1 MVEHE
6 FGHIAV
12 GERLRYLNN
21 CDNKVAISMDN
32 ILYIF
37 VCLRNIT
44 PREIELCNSGSFEI
58 GLSEV
63 DGVLFITFH
72 QDNVLKAETAFN
84 ANLCDRGSFDN
95 LEPFPEG
102 VGYCCTIVGI
112 DSMTGIVKSLRVVGL
127 GTEFSN
133 GLKKY
138 IKKQLADDSFD
149 ANEFDHTSLHVL
161 FGNSSEEI
169 YKNQEYVYRHKVRK
183 EG

>member
-1 MVEHE
+1 MVENE
-6 FGHIAV
+6 FGYIAV

-32 ILYIF
+32 ILYVF

-44 PREIELCNSGSFEI
+44 PREIELCNNGSFEI
-58 GLSEV
+58 GLLEV

-84 ANLCDRGSFDN
+84 ANLCDRSSFDN

-102 VGYCCTIVGI
+102 VGYGCTIVGI

-138 IKKQLADDSFD
+138 IKKQLADESFD
-149 ANEFDHTSLHVL
+149 AEEFKYKSSHAL
-161 FGNSSEEI
+161 FEQSSDEMH
-169 YKNQEYVYRHKVRK
+169 KNQKYVYRHKARE